1 MRKSIIISAIIV
13 LFILGT
19 IIGIIMIKNSLPEEE
34 KAEIAE
40 QNTEEIY
47 DECTDE
53 YEEMVKSNTLVEET
67 SSEGEKISPNC
78 SIIFK
83 RHYNDCGHTIEQYA
97 SIPTELVN
105 KTEEDLQKQYEG
117 WTIEEFSRNQIILY
131 REFDS
136 ECGEHY
142 ILREKDGKFEN
153 INVLLGEDK
162 GNKQSFRSELRK
174 QIERFKGKWDVDTKK
189 LLYARLDNSDLPGE
203 KPCLTL
209 SYLSVLETGNS
220 ADIERWKNA
229 GFIWQDIGKVD
240 RTQLTPDTSYTYGVI
255 RQNEQEIKNTLRK
268 YTKFDEKKFN
278 DFYDTS

>member
-142 ILREKDGKFEN
+142 ILREKDGKVAIYLKTGDTEELVEETEIATEFLTQTDRLELQN
-153 INVLLGEDK
+153 GIEANGRVELNQLIEDY
-162 GNKQSFRSELRK
+162 E
-174 QIERFKGKWDVDTKK
+174 
-189 LLYARLDNSDLPGE
+189 
-203 KPCLTL
+203 
-209 SYLSVLETGNS
+209 
-220 ADIERWKNA
+220 
-229 GFIWQDIGKVD
+229 
-240 RTQLTPDTSYTYGVI
+240 
-255 RQNEQEIKNTLRK
+255 
-268 YTKFDEKKFN
+268 
-278 DFYDTS
+278 